1 METRIIKIDRER
13 IDEGLMEEAATIIR
27 KGGTVAFPTETVYGL
42 GANGLD
48 EEAVKK
54 IYKAKGRPSD
64 NPLIL
69 HISSMEE
76 LKPLV
81 DEISEEA
88 RLCIEKFWPGPLTII
103 FKKSGMIPDIITAGL
118 DTVAIR
124 MPDHPIAAKLIAKA
138 QVPIAA
144 PSANLS
150 GKPSPTKASHVIE
163 DMMGRIDMIIDGGDT
178 GVGLESTVLD
188 LSTEI
193 PTILRPG
200 GITLEDLREVIPSV
214 IQDAS
219 ITDSQKVPKSPG
231 QKYRHYAPEAEML
244 LFSGSVEAIVEE
256 INKRA
261 RELMEEGKKVGI
273 LATEETRDKYPQGLV
288 LVVGSREREETIAHN
303 LFDVLRS
310 FDEEKV
316 DIILAEG
323 VGYNHLGMAIMNRM
337 LKAASGKIIKL

>member
-103 FKKSGMIPDIITAGL
+103 FKK
-118 DTVAIR
+118 
-124 MPDHPIAAKLIAKA
+124 
-138 QVPIAA
+138 
-144 PSANLS
+144 
-150 GKPSPTKASHVIE
+150 
-163 DMMGRIDMIIDGGDT
+163 
-178 GVGLESTVLD
+178 
-188 LSTEI
+188 
-193 PTILRPG
+193 
-200 GITLEDLREVIPSV
+200 
-214 IQDAS
+214 
-219 ITDSQKVPKSPG
+219 
-231 QKYRHYAPEAEML
+231 
-244 LFSGSVEAIVEE
+244 VE
-256 INKRA
+256 
-261 RELMEEGKKVGI
+261 
-273 LATEETRDKYPQGLV
+273 
-288 LVVGSREREETIAHN
+288 
-303 LFDVLRS
+303 
-310 FDEEKV
+310 
-316 DIILAEG
+316 
-323 VGYNHLGMAIMNRM
+323 
-337 LKAASGKIIKL
+337 

>member
-178 GVGLESTVLD
+178 GPSAARKCRR
-188 LSTEI
+188 
-193 PTILRPG
+193 PTRY
-200 GITLEDLREVIPSV
+200 
-214 IQDAS
+214 
-219 ITDSQKVPKSPG
+219 KS
-231 QKYRHYAPEAEML
+231 RD
-244 LFSGSVEAIVEE
+244 
-256 INKRA
+256 RA
-261 RELMEEGKKVGI
+261 V
-273 LATEETRDKYPQGLV
+273 
-288 LVVGSREREETIAHN
+288 S
-303 LFDVLRS
+303 
-310 FDEEKV
+310 
-316 DIILAEG
+316 
-323 VGYNHLGMAIMNRM
+323 
-337 LKAASGKIIKL
+337 AAA